1 MNLTIEL
8 QGEILIATASGPLS
22 REEAIW
28 ALREVLD
35 GAAERQAQKILIDCL
50 AVEGALSTTD
60 RYDIASQS
68 MLRLR
73 ELGIHV
79 ELALV
84 GSPPAVDDFG
94 LLVAKNKGLL
104 GLLFP
109 NVHEA
114 RNWLKRLS

>member
-22 REEAIW
+22 HEEAIRG
-28 ALREVLD
+28 LRAVLD
-35 GAAERQAQKILIDCL
+35 SAAERQAQKILFDCR
-50 AVEGALSTTD
+50 AVEGGLSTMD

-68 MLRLR
+68 MQHLR

-79 ELALV
+79 QFALV
-84 GSPPAVDDFG
+84 GGPPAVDGFG
-94 LLVAKNKGLL
+94 LQVAKNMGLL
-104 GLLFP
+104 GLQFP

-114 RNWLKRLS
+114 RKWLERLP